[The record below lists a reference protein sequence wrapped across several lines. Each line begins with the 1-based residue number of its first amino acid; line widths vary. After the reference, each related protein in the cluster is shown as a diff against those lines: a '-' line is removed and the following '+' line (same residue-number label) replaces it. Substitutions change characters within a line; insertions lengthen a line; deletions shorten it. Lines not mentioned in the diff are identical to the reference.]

1 MLCLTIRG
9 AASSGFGRTRRFG
22 ASAVEI
28 IQLIAIAINCYQ
40 LISIYMTRPAVYRCG
55 EKVVDLWGGY
65 LTAGLDR
72 PLGRV
77 YSTISYCPITY
88 YAEAYSTIT
97 Y

>member
-1 MLCLTIRG
+1 
-9 AASSGFGRTRRFG
+9 
-22 ASAVEI
+22 
-28 IQLIAIAINCYQ
+28 
-40 LISIYMTRPAVYRCG
+40 MTRPAVYRCG